1 MVAIAIIQSNHKM
14 NSIPIAIINRF
25 LKTSSSEVIYMN
37 QEPAQNLSG
46 DILVVDDE
54 LDNLKLFSTVLSN
67 RGYRVRQATNGEIAM
82 RDSVLVQHLDLLHM
96 QSLCSDI
103 SFVSVIFW
111 VG

>member
-1 MVAIAIIQSNHKM
+1 MWKLDRSFM
-14 NSIPIAIINRF
+14 
-25 LKTSSSEVIYMN
+25 EVCTHAMPEIDSLEC
-37 QEPAQNLSG
+37 QG